1 MEREDSK
8 EYEVY
13 YEVEEEEEEAEIDDY
28 RLPANFPRKLF
39 VFRVD
44 MRSLVLINSYL
55 WSITMIE

>member
-1 MEREDSK
+1 MERVDSK

-28 RLPANFPRKLF
+28 RLPASFPSKLF

-55 WSITMIE
+55 WSATMIE

>member
-1 MEREDSK
+1 MERVDSK

-39 VFRVD
+39 RVD
-44 MRSLVLINSYL
+44 KRSLILINSCL
-55 WSITMIE
+55 